1 MSSPSLEVHG
11 QLSAKPVTPWPK
23 VLITALMSAVITSI
37 IVLAFSWP
45 TVTSVPKSI
54 PLMIAGPEQQAEMV
68 QDQLEDAQPD
78 LFDVTTGDDR
88 DAAVEAIE
96 HRDVYGAVVIGQP
109 VEVISASAN
118 NAATGQIL
126 HRAGEQLGQKSG
138 MPGTQTDLIPF
149 SENDPN
155 GAGLGVLSFPMVM
168 GGLAGGIVIGLQV
181 VGGGR
186 KIVAVLVYGVL
197 AGFAVTALGRPLLDI
212 FQREFELTWLAVG
225 LAFAAMSATVA
236 GLVTLLRTPGI
247 PMAAVLFMFF
257 ASPISG
263 TNTPKEFLPGPWGEI
278 GQFLPPGAIST
289 LIRDISYFPEAD
301 TTMQW
306 PVLSGWLALGHRADR
321 HRAGLRATGGAPL
334 GRLQGGRP
342 GHVDRLLVGLCTG
355 RRSERTARSPLTRP
369 FTTAAALLDER
380 GGRRRLR
387 RCSPAASRAGTRRRG
402 PRRSAPSPAPSAGRP
417 PRRWS
422 ARAGP
427 AAAPR

>member
-23 VLITALMSAVITSI
+23 VLITALMSAVVISI

-45 TVTSVPKSI
+45 TVTSEPKSI
-54 PLMIAGPEQQAEMV
+54 PLMIAGPEQQVEMV

-78 LFDVTTGDDR
+78 LFDITTGDDR

-96 HRDVYGAVVIGQP
+96 HRDVYGAIVIGQP
-109 VEVISASAN
+109 VEVLSASAN

-126 HRAGEQLGQKSG
+126 HRVGEQLGQKTG
-138 MPGTQTDLIPF
+138 MPVTQTDLIPF

-155 GAGLGVLSFPMVM
+155 GSGLGVLSFPVVM

-181 VGGGR
+181 IGGGR

-197 AGFAVTALGRPLLDI
+197 AGFAVTALGGPLLDV
-212 FQREFELTWLAVG
+212 FQREFELTWLSVG

-236 GLVTLLRTPGI
+236 GLVTVLRTPGI
-247 PMAAVLFMFF
+247 PVAALLFMFF
-257 ASPISG
+257 ANPISG
-263 TNTPKEFLPGPWGEI
+263 TNSPKEFLPGPWGEI

-306 PVLSGWLALGHRADR
+306 LVLSGWLVLGIVLIGIGLASERRA
-321 HRAGLRATGGAPL
+321 
-334 GRLQGGRP
+334 
-342 GHVDRLLVGLCTG
+342 V
-355 RRSERTARSPLTRP
+355 RRSGGSKPAAQDTSIDYSSGSSP
-369 FTTAAALLDER
+369 TAAQS
-380 GGRRRLR
+380 RRH
-387 RCSPAASRAGTRRRG
+387 AAR
-402 PRRSAPSPAPSAGRP
+402 
-417 PRRWS
+417 
-422 ARAGP
+422 
-427 AAAPR
+427 

>member
-23 VLITALMSAVITSI
+23 VLITALMSAVIISI

-96 HRDVYGAVVIGQP
+96 HRDVYGAIVIGQP

-138 MPGTQTDLIPF
+138 MPVTQTDLIPF

-197 AGFAVTALGRPLLDI
+197 AGFAVTALGGPLLDV

-247 PMAAVLFMFF
+247 PVAALLFMFF
-257 ASPISG
+257 ANPIYG
-263 TNTPKEFLPGPWGEI
+263 TNSPKEFRPGPWGEI
-278 GQFLPPGAIST
+278 GQFLPPGTIST

-306 PVLSGWLALGHRADR
+306 LVLSGWLVLGIVLIGIGLASERRA
-321 HRAGLRATGGAPL
+321 
-334 GRLQGGRP
+334 
-342 GHVDRLLVGLCTG
+342 V
-355 RRSERTARSPLTRP
+355 RRSGGSKPAAQDTSIDYSSGSSP
-369 FTTAAALLDER
+369 TAAQS
-380 GGRRRLR
+380 GRH
-387 RCSPAASRAGTRRRG
+387 AAR
-402 PRRSAPSPAPSAGRP
+402 
-417 PRRWS
+417 
-422 ARAGP
+422 
-427 AAAPR
+427 